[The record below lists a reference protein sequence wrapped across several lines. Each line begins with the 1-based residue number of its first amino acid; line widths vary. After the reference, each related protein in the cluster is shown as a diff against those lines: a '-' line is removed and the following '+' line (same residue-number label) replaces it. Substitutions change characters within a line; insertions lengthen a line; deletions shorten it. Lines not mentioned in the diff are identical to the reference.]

1 MKKSIYLLGMAVAA
15 LSSCSQSDVVEMPEN
30 TAIKFNSFVNN
41 NTRTATP
48 VETTVSK
55 FFVFGEYGD
64 ADNNYGTKIFNNE
77 PNTAMH
83 YWVANKYYAFG
94 AYADGEGGELDDEA
108 VSFEANTQ
116 TLTFTNYAPQKDGKD
131 LIAAVAKHHESDGDV
146 TNEDAVQLKFQHM
159 LSRVKFTFKTTDADA
174 YTIKISDLKIEGAV
188 SKATGTYN
196 GTTIDW
202 STTSASD
209 GYAYNVIEDVAK
221 KESNYTAFDEQFVIP
236 QASTNNL
243 KVKFTATVSGLGL
256 VEKSSTFEAELG
268 YDPAATG
275 KGTENTWT
283 PGYIYNYIAT
293 INADQINPDLEDQK
307 IVFTTTVEDWKDAND
322 TDNGELTGTPVQP

>member
-48 VETTVSK
+48 VETTVNN
-55 FFVFGEYGD
+55 FFVFGEYGS

-77 PNTAMH
+77 PSTAIH
-83 YWVANKYYAFG
+83 YWEATKFYAFG
-94 AYADGEGGELDDEA
+94 AYADGEGGKLDDAA
-108 VSFEANTQ
+108 VSFNANTQ
-116 TLTFTNYAPQKDGKD
+116 TLTFTGYAPQKDGKD
-131 LIAAVAKHHESDGDV
+131 LIAAVAKHQTDDNV
-146 TNEDAVQLKFQHM
+146 TDETAVQLKFQHM

-174 YTIKISDLKIEGAV
+174 YTIKISDLKIERAV
-188 SKATGTYN
+188 SKATGTYD

-202 STTSASD
+202 STTIIATD

-221 KESNYTAFDEQFVIP
+221 KESNYTASDEQFVIP
-236 QASTNNL
+236 QASTNTL

-268 YDPAATG
+268 YDPAATEQ
-275 KGTENTWT
+275 GTENTWT

-307 IVFTTTVEDWKDAND
+307 IEFTTTVEPWKDAND
-322 TDNGELTGTPVQP
+322 TNSTPVKKP

>member
-48 VETTVSK
+48 VETTVNN
-55 FFVFGEYGD
+55 FFVFGEYGS
-64 ADNNYGTKIFNNE
+64 ADNNYGTTVFNNE
-77 PNTAMH
+77 PSTSIH
-83 YWVANKYYAFG
+83 YWEATKFYAFG
-94 AYADGEGGELDDEA
+94 AYADGEGGGLKDTE
-108 VSFEANTQ
+108 VSFDANTQ
-116 TLTFTNYAPQKDGKD
+116 TLTFTGYAPKKDGKD
-131 LIAAVAKHHESDGDV
+131 LIAAVAKHQTDGDV
-146 TNEDAVQLKFQHM
+146 TNETAVSLPFKHM

-202 STTSASD
+202 SRTSAFD

-236 QASTNNL
+236 QESTNNL

-268 YDPAATG
+268 YDPAATE
-275 KGTENTWT
+275 KGEENTWT

-307 IVFTTTVEDWKDAND
+307 IVFTTTVENWKDANN

>member
-77 PNTAMH
+77 PSTAIH
-83 YWVANKYYAFG
+83 YWEATKSYAFG

-131 LIAAVAKHHESDGDV
+131 LIAAVAKHQTDGDV
-146 TNEDAVQLKFQHM
+146 TNETAVSLPFEHM

-174 YTIKISDLKIEGAV
+174 YTIKISNLRIEGAV
-188 SKATGTYN
+188 SKATGTYK
-196 GTTIDW
+196 GTDKIDW
-202 STTSASD
+202 SITSESA
-209 GYAYNVIEDVAK
+209 GYAYNDILDVAM
-221 KESNYTAFDEQFVIP
+221 KESNYTASDEQFVIP
-236 QASTNNL
+236 QASTNTL

-268 YDPAATG
+268 YDPAATE
-275 KGTENTWT
+275 KGTANTWT

-307 IVFTTTVEDWKDAND
+307 ILFTTTVENWKDAND

>member
-64 ADNNYGTKIFNNE
+64 ADNNCGTKIFNNE
-77 PNTAMH
+77 PSTAIH
-83 YWVANKYYAFG
+83 YWEATKFYAFG
-94 AYADGEGGELDDEA
+94 AYADGEGGGLEDTE
-108 VSFEANTQ
+108 VSFNANTQ
-116 TLTFTNYAPQKDGKD
+116 TLTFTGYAPKKDGKD
-131 LIAAVAKHHESDGDV
+131 LIAAVAKHQTDGDV

-174 YTIKISDLKIEGAV
+174 YTIKISNLRIEGAV

-202 STTSASD
+202 PTTIASD

-221 KESNYTAFDEQFVIP
+221 KESNYTASDEQFVIP
-236 QASTNNL
+236 QESTNTL
-243 KVKFTATVSGLGL
+243 TVKFTATVSGLGL

-268 YDPAATG
+268 YDPATTG

-283 PGYIYNYIAT
+283 QGYIYNYIAT
-293 INADQINPDLEDQK
+293 INADQINPDLEDQR

-322 TDNGELTGTPVQP
+322 TNSTPVKKP